1 MHTPS
6 IVRFLRRRFRSL
18 GNEGQS
24 VVEFAV
30 ALPFLVL
37 MSIGS
42 FAVGM
47 ILDRHLTL
55 GQVVRNGGNM
65 YARGIDFASNQNKNF
80 IVDAATGLD
89 LQLTSGHTAVWFT
102 TLTRVPSTAQC
113 DDGSGG
119 TRDCNNNG
127 QVVIT
132 QRYMIGDTSATKM
145 NSRMAAAGFP
155 FSFVDKSGNA
165 ATEGDHEDYYDL
177 TEARATSAP
186 ASVTNATN
194 GLQEGELLYVVEV
207 IHRPATIQFQG
218 IFAPEY
224 MYARAFF

>member
-6 IVRFLRRRFRSL
+6 IVRFLRRRFRGL

-65 YARGIDFASNQNKNF
+65 YARGIDFASDQNKNF
-80 IVDAATGLD
+80 IIDAATGLD
-89 LQLTSGHTAVWFT
+89 LHLNSGHTAVW
-102 TLTRVPSTAQC
+102 SH
-113 DDGSGG
+113 
-119 TRDCNNNG
+119 
-127 QVVIT
+127 
-132 QRYMIGDTSATKM
+132 
-145 NSRMAAAGFP
+145 
-155 FSFVDKSGNA
+155 NA
-165 ATEGDHEDYYDL
+165 YAC
-177 TEARATSAP
+177 AR
-186 ASVTNATN
+186 
-194 GLQEGELLYVVEV
+194 E
-207 IHRPATIQFQG
+207 
-218 IFAPEY
+218 
-224 MYARAFF
+224 RAV